1 MKHILED
8 DFSSY
13 PFIVE
18 GIVKNTND
26 PQQMGRVKVWCP
38 AIDGDEYEEQ
48 RLPWAEYAAPFAGSV
63 ENRPAG
69 PLNDISSGFT
79 SYGFWAIPKVGA
91 RVFVFFIH
99 GDLSRRVFF
108 AGAFGLHKNRSLPTG
123 RNLNETNESGPWTDT
138 YDQLQPAYTNLRE
151 QFAGMLDA
159 PEATTRGAYERQV
172 AQARTEKTGE
182 EGYAPDPVNPYIED
196 PSSNATQPN
205 LDSQMCCLVSPGHHA
220 LIMSDQSDHCRLRL
234 KTASGHQV
242 ILDDTNER
250 IYISTAR
257 GKTWIELDEN
267 GHMHIFADDSISIRS
282 GADINITADNNIN
295 FAAAGSINMS
305 AGDSIKASGE
315 TGIHLT
321 SCGGSTSISSGKNI
335 NLNAGNSILETA
347 AKIHLNGPRAP
358 CAQSP
363 DPVTIVPSH
372 EPWER
377 PEESK
382 YIRNPNWKK

>member
-38 AIDGDEYEEQ
+38 AIDGDEYEET

-63 ENRPAG
+63 EDKPAG
-69 PLNDISSGFT
+69 PQKLTSAGFT

-108 AGAFGLHKNRSLPTG
+108 AGAFGLHKNRSLPAG
-123 RNLNETNESGPWTDT
+123 RNLNETNETGPWTDS
-138 YDQLQPAYTNLRE
+138 YDKLQPAYTNLRE
-151 QFAGMLDA
+151 QFSNNISA
-159 PEATTRGAYERQV
+159 PEAVSRGAYERQV

-182 EGYAPDPVNPYIED
+182 EGYASDPVKPTISD
-196 PSSNATQPN
+196 PASNAVQQN
-205 LDSQMCCLVSPGHHA
+205 LDPQMYCLVTPGHHSI
-220 LIMSDQSDHCRLRL
+220 IMSDQTDHCRLRL
-234 KTASGHQV
+234 KTSSGHQ
-242 ILDDTNER
+242 IIFDDTNER
-250 IYISTAR
+250 IYMSTAR

-267 GHMHIFADDSISIRS
+267 GHLHIFAADNLSIRS
-282 GADINITADNNIN
+282 GADINLTAD
-295 FAAAGSINMS
+295 
-305 AGDSIKASGE
+305 
-315 TGIHLT
+315 
-321 SCGGSTSISSGKNI
+321 KNI
-335 NLNAGNSILETA
+335 NLQARGSINIAAENSLKAAGKEGLHLSSCGVTSISAAADLNLNAGGSILETA
-347 AKIHLNGPRAP
+347 TKIHLNGPTAACPEAP
-358 CAQSP
+358 DSI
-363 DPVTIVPSH
+363 TIIPGH

>member
-38 AIDGDEYEEQ
+38 AIDGDEYEEE

-63 ENRPAG
+63 EDKPAG
-69 PLNDISSGFT
+69 PQKAVSAGFT

-108 AGAFGLHKNRSLPTG
+108 AGAFGLHKNRSLPAG
-123 RNLNETNESGPWTDT
+123 RNLNEMNEDGPWTDT
-138 YDQLQPAYTNLRE
+138 YDKLQPAYSNLRE
-151 QFAGMLDA
+151 QFGNNLDA
-159 PEATTRGAYERQV
+159 SQAKTRGAYERQV

-182 EGYAPDPVNPYIED
+182 EGYAPDPIRPTIKD
-196 PSSNATQPN
+196 PASSATEPN
-205 LDSQMCCLVSPGHHA
+205 LDPQVYCLVSPGHHSM
-220 LIMSDQSDHCRLRL
+220 IMSDQADHCRLRL
-234 KTASGHQV
+234 KTAAGHQV
-242 ILDDTNER
+242 IFDDTNER

-267 GHMHIFADDSISIRS
+267 GHLHIFAADSLSVRS
-282 GADINITADNNIN
+282 GADINLAADRNIN
-295 FAAAGSINMS
+295 LQAKGSINIS
-305 AGDSIKASGE
+305 ADGSLKAAGKA
-315 TGIHLT
+315 GLHLS
-321 SCGGSTSISSGKNI
+321 SCGVTSISASAKFQ
-335 NLNAGNSILETA
+335 LLIL
-347 AKIHLNGPRAP
+347 LVN
-358 CAQSP
+358 
-363 DPVTIVPSH
+363 
-372 EPWER
+372 
-377 PEESK
+377 
-382 YIRNPNWKK
+382 